1 MATMAQPQPRPRTYT
16 TWQFLAPIQNNS
28 AASPPIKSFAILHLL
43 NLLQSINNAFSGT
56 TMGTPAS
63 TNRDSSNTTTSESG
77 GVESERRNRILSSK
91 LYFDVHASKVPLI
104 YSSSYDI
111 AFLGIEKMH
120 PFDSSKWGRICRF
133 LIAEGLL
140 DKKHIVEPL
149 EAKKEDLLVVHSES
163 YLDSL
168 KSSSIVSIIVEV
180 EFYAVY
186 PEVPPVAVLP
196 NCLVDKHVLYPFR
209 KQVGGTILAAKLAKE
224 RGWAINVG
232 GGFHHC
238 SAEKGGGFCA
248 YADISLCIYFAFVRL
263 NISRAGRVY
272 ILDMYNPD
280 IYPFDYEAR
289 RYINQK
295 VEVASGTTTSEY
307 LSRLDGALEDKSL
320 SPSILDDKCV
330 YVSVRYLL
338 FFSEE
343 IGSYCIALSVK
354 MVNGA
359 AGAFDPELIIYNAG
373 TDVLDGDP
381 LGRLKISPDGIAAR
395 DEKVFMFAR
404 ERDIPLVMLTS
415 DGIPLDITCYRS
427 KACRPWRMVTWTRQ
441 PNKPTPA
448 APILPVPGRARG
460 PPRRAP
466 PARYCQMSRSLATA
480 ILISVALL
488 ATTTSLVASE
498 DSKLIEE
505 GAVSAANATGIES
518 TGNKTTPKEDTF
530 ADMID
535 RALEKEFTE
544 NEDQNQA
551 NDAGSFNN
559 SVAEQQAVLET
570 VARVKT
576 KKNETK
582 EEKSFKLHQVF
593 NLDNDNGAEETPTLI
608 DRKDNVFIIS
618 NFKSKYPVLQL
629 DLRLIS
635 DLVVVIVSATGG
647 GIAFACAGQPVL
659 TGYLLAGSIV
669 GPGGFNVISEMVQV
683 ETVAQFGVIFLLFAL
698 GLEFSTTKLRV
709 VRAVA
714 VLGGL
719 IQILLFMCL
728 CGIIASL
735 CGGRASEGVFVG
747 AFLSMSSTAVVYKFL
762 MEKNS
767 TSALHGQVTIGTLIL
782 QDCAVGL
789 LFALLPVLGGTSGV
803 MQGVMSMTKSLVV
816 LIAFLAVLSI
826 LSRTC
831 VPWFL
836 KLMISLSSQT
846 NELYQLASVAFC
858 LLVAWCSDK
867 LGLSLELGSFAAGVM
882 IATTD
887 LAQHTL
893 EQVEPIR
900 NMFAAL
906 FLASIGMLI
915 HVHFLWNHVDI
926 LLASVILVVIVKTV
940 VISAVVKGFGYN
952 NKTSLLVGM
961 SLAQIGEFAFVLLS
975 RASNLHLVEGKVY
988 LLLLGTTALS
998 LVTTPLLFKLIPAV
1012 MHLGLLL
1019 RWFAPDSQNELGY
1032 KGDNIRSDSAKQR
1045 IALISKDLFT

>member
-1 MATMAQPQPRPRTYT
+1 M
-16 TWQFLAPIQNNS
+16 S
-28 AASPPIKSFAILHLL
+28 KS
-43 NLLQSINNAFSGT
+43 
-56 TMGTPAS
+56 
-63 TNRDSSNTTTSESG
+63 
-77 GVESERRNRILSSK
+77 
-91 LYFDVHASKVPLI
+91 
-104 YSSSYDI
+104 
-111 AFLGIEKMH
+111 
-120 PFDSSKWGRICRF
+120 
-133 LIAEGLL
+133 
-140 DKKHIVEPL
+140 
-149 EAKKEDLLVVHSES
+149 
-163 YLDSL
+163 
-168 KSSSIVSIIVEV
+168 
-180 EFYAVY
+180 
-186 PEVPPVAVLP
+186 
-196 NCLVDKHVLYPFR
+196 
-209 KQVGGTILAAKLAKE
+209 LAAL
-224 RGWAINVG
+224 
-232 GGFHHC
+232 
-238 SAEKGGGFCA
+238 
-248 YADISLCIYFAFVRL
+248 L
-263 NISRAGRVY
+263 
-272 ILDMYNPD
+272 
-280 IYPFDYEAR
+280 
-289 RYINQK
+289 
-295 VEVASGTTTSEY
+295 
-307 LSRLDGALEDKSL
+307 
-320 SPSILDDKCV
+320 
-330 YVSVRYLL
+330 LL
-338 FFSEE
+338 FA
-343 IGSYCIALSVK
+343 AL
-354 MVNGA
+354 A
-359 AGAFDPELIIYNAG
+359 
-373 TDVLDGDP
+373 
-381 LGRLKISPDGIAAR
+381 
-395 DEKVFMFAR
+395 
-404 ERDIPLVMLTS
+404 
-415 DGIPLDITCYRS
+415 
-427 KACRPWRMVTWTRQ
+427 
-441 PNKPTPA
+441 
-448 APILPVPGRARG
+448 
-460 PPRRAP
+460 
-466 PARYCQMSRSLATA
+466 
-480 ILISVALL
+480 
-488 ATTTSLVASE
+488 ATTALE
-498 DSKLIEE
+498 DSKLSE
-505 GAVSAANATGIES
+505 GRAANATDIDS
-518 TGNKTTPKEDTF
+518 NGNKTTQKEDTF

-559 SVAEQQAVLET
+559 SVAEQQKKRQRFFVVVCDIKISAIFLAYSVFLDKAVLET
-570 VARVKT
+570 VARVKS

-593 NLDNDNGAEETPTLI
+593 NLDNDNGAEEIPTLI

-635 DLVVVIVSATGG
+635 DLVVVIVSATCG
-647 GIAFACAGQPVL
+647 GIAFACAGQPVI
-659 TGYLLAGSIV
+659 TGYLLAGSVV

-719 IQILLFMCL
+719 LQILLFMCL

-735 CGGRASEGVFVG
+735 CGGRSSEGVFVG

-767 TSALHGQVTIGTLIL
+767 TNALHGQVTIGTLIL

-789 LFALLPVLGGTSGV
+789 LFALLPVLGGTSGI
-803 MQGVMSMTKSLVV
+803 MQGVISMTKSLVV
-816 LIAFLAVLSI
+816 LIAFLAVLTI

-831 VPWFL
+831 VPWCL

-887 LAQHTL
+887 LAQHTH

-926 LLASVILVVIVKTV
+926 LLASVILVVVVKTL
-940 VISAVVKGFGYN
+940 VISGVVKGFGYN

-1012 MHLGLLL
+1012 LHLGILL
-1019 RWFAPDSQNELGY
+1019 RWFSPDSPTEVEQVENDSDTPESSRETCENSMRGGVSGEERPMLKSRVVPQSPFIVGNNCPNLLARTAFDLTESSSLGSPHQDILTAISSM
-1032 KGDNIRSDSAKQR
+1032 KPLHRDFLTKTSPRSPHRDLLTA
-1045 IALISKDLFT
+1045 ISSLRPPQCDLFTETSSLRGPKKIYFAMNKKHAKKKLNVHLEFFNHVLAL

>member
-1 MATMAQPQPRPRTYT
+1 M
-16 TWQFLAPIQNNS
+16 NG
-28 AASPPIKSFAILHLL
+28 SPAI
-43 NLLQSINNAFSGT
+43 A
-56 TMGTPAS
+56 
-63 TNRDSSNTTTSESG
+63 
-77 GVESERRNRILSSK
+77 
-91 LYFDVHASKVPLI
+91 
-104 YSSSYDI
+104 
-111 AFLGIEKMH
+111 AFLIV
-120 PFDSSKWGRICRF
+120 
-133 LIAEGLL
+133 GLL
-140 DKKHIVEPL
+140 AIASAPFAVSE
-149 EAKKEDLLVVHSES
+149 EAKLVED
-163 YLDSL
+163 
-168 KSSSIVSIIVEV
+168 
-180 EFYAVY
+180 
-186 PEVPPVAVLP
+186 
-196 NCLVDKHVLYPFR
+196 
-209 KQVGGTILAAKLAKE
+209 G
-224 RGWAINVG
+224 
-232 GGFHHC
+232 
-238 SAEKGGGFCA
+238 
-248 YADISLCIYFAFVRL
+248 
-263 NISRAGRVY
+263 
-272 ILDMYNPD
+272 
-280 IYPFDYEAR
+280 
-289 RYINQK
+289 
-295 VEVASGTTTSEY
+295 
-307 LSRLDGALEDKSL
+307 
-320 SPSILDDKCV
+320 
-330 YVSVRYLL
+330 
-338 FFSEE
+338 
-343 IGSYCIALSVK
+343 
-354 MVNGA
+354 
-359 AGAFDPELIIYNAG
+359 
-373 TDVLDGDP
+373 DVL
-381 LGRLKISPDGIAAR
+381 
-395 DEKVFMFAR
+395 
-404 ERDIPLVMLTS
+404 
-415 DGIPLDITCYRS
+415 
-427 KACRPWRMVTWTRQ
+427 
-441 PNKPTPA
+441 
-448 APILPVPGRARG
+448 
-460 PPRRAP
+460 
-466 PARYCQMSRSLATA
+466 
-480 ILISVALL
+480 
-488 ATTTSLVASE
+488 
-498 DSKLIEE
+498 
-505 GAVSAANATGIES
+505 AANATGVEAG
-518 TGNKTTPKEDTF
+518 GNGTRPKDTF

-544 NEDQNQA
+544 NDDQSEA

-559 SVAEQQAVLET
+559 SVAGQQAVLET
-570 VARVKT
+570 VARVKS

-635 DLVVVIVSATGG
+635 DLVVVIVSATCG
-647 GIAFACAGQPVL
+647 GIAFACAGQPVI

-719 IQILLFMCL
+719 LQILLFMCL

-735 CGGRASEGVFVG
+735 CGGRSSEGVFVG

-767 TSALHGQVTIGTLIL
+767 TNALHGQVTIGTLIL

-803 MQGVMSMTKSLVV
+803 MQGVVSMTKSLVV
-816 LIAFLAVLSI
+816 LIAFLTALAI

-831 VPWFL
+831 LPWLL

-926 LLASVILVVIVKTV
+926 LVASVILVVTVKTL
-940 VISAVVKGFGYN
+940 VISAVVKAFGYN

-1012 MHLGLLL
+1012 VHLGVLL
-1019 RWFAPDSQNELGY
+1019 RWFTPDAPVELGF
-1032 KGDNIRSDSAKQR
+1032 KGEILRTDSAKQR
-1045 IALISKDLFT
+1045 IALISKDLLIHEG